1 MSCKFCDLE
10 RITSREDFY
19 PYADY
24 LVGEWAFTK
33 DDDLTHHSQG
43 RISLW
48 HSFDDGEWALLV
60 LIDDSR
66 SAANTPPAVA
76 QFHPKVCP
84 MCGRKL
90 NGED

>member
-10 RITSREDFY
+10 RITNREDFD
-19 PYADY
+19 PHADY
-24 LVGEWAFTK
+24 LVGSWPFTE
-33 DDDLTHHSQG
+33 DDDLTHQASG
-43 RISLW
+43 TVELW
-48 HSFDDGEWALLV
+48 HDFDDDSWVLLV
-60 LIDDSR
+60 LI
-66 SAANTPPAVA
+66 ANRATMLMPAVA